1 VFQAIKGLIISNFF
15 GQIEILSPECNLETL
30 RDGRGGIFSWV
41 PHEPIREFTLLYFHP
56 NKIRGN
62 HFHPEFV
69 EYFLVLEGQLLLTTI
84 DAISGAQLS
93 HLIGAGFCFRTP
105 IGTSHAL
112 QAITESR
119 CISLITKP
127 WDECKDAIIHTPIL

>member
-1 VFQAIKGLIISNFF
+1 M
-15 GQIEILSPECNLETL
+15 ETI
-30 RDGRGGIFSWV
+30 RDGRGGIFSWI
-41 PHEPIREFTLLYFHP
+41 PDSCIREFTLLFFHP

-69 EYFLVLEGQLLLTTI
+69 EYFLVLEGKLLLTTF
-84 DAISGAQLS
+84 DEISQKQLS
-93 HLIGAGFCFRTP
+93 HLIGAGFCFKTP

-112 QAITESR
+112 QAIVEST

-127 WDECKDAIIHTPIL
+127 WDECTNPIVTKPLI